1 MSEAKPIHVVP
12 APSEGAGPV
21 MIIGGAEDKL
31 RDRVILAR
39 FVNLAGGADAHLVVL
54 STASSLGEEATGLY
68 RELFIQLGAG
78 RVSGLRPI
86 TRDEANDPA
95 GGRLMDE
102 ATGVFLTGGN
112 QLRLASVVGG
122 TDLGAALLRA
132 HERGAVIA
140 GTSAGASAVS
150 THMMAFGASGAS
162 PKHRM
167 AQISAGL
174 GILKNVVVDQHF
186 EQRTRLGRLLSV
198 VAQSPSLVGLGL
210 DEDTAAVVYADQ
222 TLEVIGRGA
231 VTIVDGS
238 EVVTDSY
245 QTKGHRPMMVSGAIL
260 HSLPAGYRFDL
271 STRSLLSGPAELG
284 AKVPRA
290 METARNRL
298 HRLSREIAAEGADS
312 LVADRKERKAR
323 DQLPEASE

>member
-112 QLRLASVVGG
+112 QLRLASVV
-122 TDLGAALLRA
+122 
-132 HERGAVIA
+132 
-140 GTSAGASAVS
+140 
-150 THMMAFGASGAS
+150 
-162 PKHRM
+162 
-167 AQISAGL
+167 
-174 GILKNVVVDQHF
+174 
-186 EQRTRLGRLLSV
+186 
-198 VAQSPSLVGLGL
+198 AQSTSLVGLGL

-222 TLEVIGRGA
+222 SLEVIGRGA

-290 METARNRL
+290 METARN
-298 HRLSREIAAEGADS
+298 
-312 LVADRKERKAR
+312 
-323 DQLPEASE
+323 